1 MVTQEPRS
9 LLTIKPSSSL
19 PSAVRTDA
27 APQDPAASMLAANFS
42 PSLLETQVKLCTK
55 VGTARDPSLREEP
68 RHQLLLTASP
78 LTAWAS
84 AQFRGRDDVVL
95 QVGMGEVSSCPAGA
109 SQRPGWTLS
118 PRSTSSTRTSA
129 LNARAGGTT
138 PHTPTATHR
147 CPFEGRPVPAQSVN
161 PLKAAS
167 LSNLVDLTR
176 PPSRLRV
183 WETLGQYLWNERT
196 HEPIS
201 IAGSLLY

>member
-95 QVGMGEVSSCPAGA
+95 QGGHGRGQFLPRRSFPKAGMDSVPEA
-109 SQRPGWTLS
+109 R
-118 PRSTSSTRTSA
+118 RA
-129 LNARAGGTT
+129 LGHL
-138 PHTPTATHR
+138 P
-147 CPFEGRPVPAQSVN
+147 
-161 PLKAAS
+161 
-167 LSNLVDLTR
+167 
-176 PPSRLRV
+176 
-183 WETLGQYLWNERT
+183 
-196 HEPIS
+196 
-201 IAGSLLY
+201 